1 MANMF
6 ELKKREKRGNMSKSK
21 TDVLG
26 VLRVQKSMFLFIN
39 YADLFCPSSPS
50 LSSLGSFSINDENGN
65 DNAIN

>member
-6 ELKKREKRGNMSKSK
+6 ELKKKREKKGNMSKSK

-39 YADLFCPSSPS
+39 YADLFCPSLPS
-50 LSSLGSFSINDENGN
+50 LSSLLKG
-65 DNAIN
+65 A